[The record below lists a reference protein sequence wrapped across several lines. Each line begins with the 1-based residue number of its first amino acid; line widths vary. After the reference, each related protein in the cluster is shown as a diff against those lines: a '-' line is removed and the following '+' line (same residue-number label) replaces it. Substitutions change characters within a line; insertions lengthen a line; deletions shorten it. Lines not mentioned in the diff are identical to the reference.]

1 MKNRTLLFLLSLLC
15 WFAQPLVAAEPL
27 NVSLVQL
34 IANPKDYDGKVVRV
48 IGFMR
53 LEFEGDGIYLHQDDY
68 KHSIYKNGLWID
80 ASDDMQKKK
89 AELDQKYVLLE
100 GTFNAKMTGHRGA
113 WSGSIE
119 KITRCQM
126 WR

>member
-1 MKNRTLLFLLSLLC
+1 MKTRTLPFLLSLIC

-27 NVSLVQL
+27 NVSLVRL

-80 ASDDMQKKK
+80 ASEDMHKRK
-89 AELDQKYVLLE
+89 AELDQKYVLVE
-100 GTFNAKMTGHRGA
+100 GTFNAKMTGHMGL
-113 WSGSIE
+113 WSGSIQ
-119 KITRCQM
+119 KITRCQV